1 MAIFSENM
9 PKHLVKFL
17 DLVYNK
23 NIMRIGREN
32 IMQISIPTSFMKMEG
47 SYVASVVLTGLAVV
61 FLALFLL
68 IFVFKLFG
76 LIFSRKP
83 KPKKV
88 KKAKAV
94 KQEQEVKQ
102 STPPAAA
109 AKVEETA
116 VTPPESDGIS
126 EEIIAVISAAI
137 AAISASSGKKL
148 KLMSVKA
155 SGSSRKLWAQ
165 AGLNDNTRP
174 F

>member
-1 MAIFSENM
+1 
-9 PKHLVKFL
+9 
-17 DLVYNK
+17 
-23 NIMRIGREN
+23 
-32 IMQISIPTSFMKMEG
+32 MQISIPTSFMKMEG

-61 FLALFLL
+61 FLALLLL

-102 STPPAAA
+102 NTLPAVA
-109 AKVEETA
+109 AKVEESA
-116 VTPPESDGIS
+116 ITPPENDGIS

>member
-1 MAIFSENM
+1 
-9 PKHLVKFL
+9 
-17 DLVYNK
+17 
-23 NIMRIGREN
+23 
-32 IMQISIPTSFMKMEG
+32 MQISIPTSFMKMEG

-61 FLALFLL
+61 FLALLL
-68 IFVFKLFG
+68 HIFVFKLFG

-88 KKAKAV
+88 KRAKAV

-102 STPPAAA
+102 SAPPAAA
-109 AKVEETA
+109 AKVEDTA
-116 VTPPESDGIS
+116 AAVPPESDGIS

>member
-1 MAIFSENM
+1 
-9 PKHLVKFL
+9 
-17 DLVYNK
+17 
-23 NIMRIGREN
+23 
-32 IMQISIPTSFMKMEG
+32 MQISIPTSFMKMEG

-61 FLALFLL
+61 FLALLLL
-68 IFVFKLFG
+68 IIVFKLFG

-83 KPKKV
+83 NPKKV

-94 KQEQEVKQ
+94 KQEQEVKK
-102 STPPAAA
+102 STPPATAA
-109 AKVEETA
+109 MVEDTTV
-116 VTPPESDGIS
+116 VTPPESDDGIS

-148 KLMSVKA
+148 KLLSVKA
-155 SGSSRKLWAQ
+155 SGNSRKLWAQ

>member
-1 MAIFSENM
+1 
-9 PKHLVKFL
+9 
-17 DLVYNK
+17 
-23 NIMRIGREN
+23 
-32 IMQISIPTSFMKMEG
+32 MQISIPTSFMKMEG

-61 FLALFLL
+61 FLALLLL
-68 IFVFKLFG
+68 IFVFKLFS

-94 KQEQEVKQ
+94 KQDQEVKQ
-102 STPPAAA
+102 STLPTVAAT
-109 AKVEETA
+109 VEENA
-116 VTPPESDGIS
+116 ITPPENDGIS

-148 KLMSVKA
+148 KLLSVKA

>member
-1 MAIFSENM
+1 
-9 PKHLVKFL
+9 
-17 DLVYNK
+17 
-23 NIMRIGREN
+23 
-32 IMQISIPTSFMKMEG
+32 MQISIPTSFMKMEG

-61 FLALFLL
+61 FLALLLL

-102 STPPAAA
+102 NTLPAVA
-109 AKVEETA
+109 AKVEESA
-116 VTPPESDGIS
+116 ITPPENDGIS
-126 EEIIAVISAAI
+126 EEIIAIISAAI

-148 KLMSVKA
+148 KLLSVKA

>member
-1 MAIFSENM
+1 
-9 PKHLVKFL
+9 
-17 DLVYNK
+17 
-23 NIMRIGREN
+23 
-32 IMQISIPTSFMKMEG
+32 MQISIPTSFMKMEG

-61 FLALFLL
+61 FLALLLL
-68 IFVFKLFG
+68 IIVFKLFG
-76 LIFSRKP
+76 LIFSKKP

-88 KKAKAV
+88 KKVKAV

-102 STPPAAA
+102 SAPPVTAAM
-109 AKVEETA
+109 VEETA
-116 VTPPESDGIS
+116 AVPPESDGIS

>member
-1 MAIFSENM
+1 M
-9 PKHLVKFL
+9 PKRLVNFL

-23 NIMRIGREN
+23 IIMRIGRDN

-61 FLALFLL
+61 FLALLLL
-68 IFVFKLFG
+68 IIVFKLFG
-76 LIFSRKP
+76 LVFSRKP

-102 STPPAAA
+102 NTPPVAA
-109 AKVEETA
+109 AKVEETTA
-116 VTPPESDGIS
+116 VPPESDGIS

-137 AAISASSGKKL
+137 AAISASNGKKL

-155 SGSSRKLWAQ
+155 SGSTRKLWAQ